1 MTDIY
6 RLQSELEQKERELAS
21 MTTHVVKDVQ
31 WRPGVQDQSHSE
43 SYSYDQY
50 SDPSRANAL
59 KRDIERLRKEIEDAP
74 RMKAMEEEAKMS
86 RDQQK
91 FSGGVNSII
100 SGAKQLYD
108 SEMQAYMNKNFWG
121 KAKAMLSGKK
131 PKQMKGSEIVQT
143 YGKGIVDAKLANAI
157 EARRQVMESNIE
169 MITRH
174 YTEHPE
180 ELAELSEDSNTV
192 GKMVQHEIRSF
203 EADVER
209 MRAGYTQMFD
219 HAIKSVQE
227 FGMKF
232 FVPETS
238 AGKSR

>member
-1 MTDIY
+1 MADIY

-74 RMKAMEEEAKMS
+74 RMKAMEEEAKMR

-131 PKQMKGSEIVQT
+131 PS
-143 YGKGIVDAKLANAI
+143 
-157 EARRQVMESNIE
+157 R
-169 MITRH
+169 
-174 YTEHPE
+174 
-180 ELAELSEDSNTV
+180 DSL
-192 GKMVQHEIRSF
+192 ILLLL
-203 EADVER
+203 
-209 MRAGYTQMFD
+209 FD
-219 HAIKSVQE
+219 L
-227 FGMKF
+227 
-232 FVPETS
+232 
-238 AGKSR
+238 